1 LGRALL
7 TCDGDMST
15 ELRNPSHS
23 SGNGATPN
31 RPRISLL
38 VAVADN
44 GAIGKGNQLPW
55 HLPADLQRFKTLT
68 LGKPIIMGRK
78 TYESIGRPLP
88 GRHNIVLSRSSTFAP
103 NGVTVVTDL
112 SAALRAAGQVPEV
125 CIVGGAALYRE
136 ALPLA
141 DVVHRTRVHTSV
153 DGDAFF
159 EPLSNEWRIVSTE
172 SRAADERHV
181 YAMTFEVLER
191 AR

>member
-1 LGRALL
+1 MRTASQTPGNDRPLGL
-7 TCDGDMST
+7 
-15 ELRNPSHS
+15 
-23 SGNGATPN
+23 
-31 RPRISLL
+31 PRIVLV

-55 HLPADLQRFKTLT
+55 HLPDDLKRFKAVT

-88 GRHNIVLSRSSTFAP
+88 GRHNIVLSRSREFAP
-103 NGVTVVTDL
+103 AGVTVVADL
-112 SAALRAAGQVPEV
+112 EAALRAAGAVDEV

-141 DVVHRTRVHTSV
+141 TEIQRTRVHAEV

-159 EPLSNEWRIVSTE
+159 APLEPGEWQLHSSE
-172 SRAADERHV
+172 PHGADDKHA
-181 YAMTFEVLER
+181 YAMTFEVWRR
-191 AR
+191 APRAQ